1 MACGEKQRRL
11 TELHWAWVGGVSDD
25 VTCTKSDTSGC
36 GNGSADDGRVAA
48 RAAEPTTSGTSSV
61 ARATA
66 RTRYPGRWRAR
77 SIVDPPS
84 RVAVRLGVSGRGT
97 SD

>member
-61 ARATA
+61 ARATP

-77 SIVDPPS
+77 HRASSKP
-84 RVAVRLGVSGRGT
+84 VAVRLGVSGRGT
-97 SD
+97 LA